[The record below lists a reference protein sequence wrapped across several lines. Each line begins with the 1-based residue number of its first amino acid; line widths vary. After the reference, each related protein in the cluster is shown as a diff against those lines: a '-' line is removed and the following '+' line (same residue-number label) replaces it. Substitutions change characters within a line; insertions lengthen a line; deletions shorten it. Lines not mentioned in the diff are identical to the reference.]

1 MFELDDQNF
10 EQIVREN
17 NKPVLVDFFAEWCPP
32 CKMLSP
38 ILEKLEKEYEDYN
51 SPTASSHSSL
61 RSEWAPKII
70 FAKVNVDLA
79 PNTSQKYGINPIPT
93 VILFKEG
100 KPVGSFVG
108 LRPEEEIKNWLENLL
123 K

>member
-1 MFELDDQNF
+1 MISLTDQNF
-10 EQIVREN
+10 EQTVKEN

-38 ILEKLEKEYEDYN
+38 ILERLEKEYEK
-51 SPTASSHSSL
+51 
-61 RSEWAPKII
+61 KII
-70 FAKVNVDLA
+70 FAKVNVDEA
-79 PNTSQKYGINPIPT
+79 PMIAQKFGINPIPT
-93 VILFKEG
+93 VILLKKG

-108 LRPEEEIKNWLENLL
+108 LIPEEEIKNWLEENLA

>member
-1 MFELDDQNF
+1 MISLTDQNF
-10 EQIVREN
+10 EQIVKEN
-17 NKPVLVDFFAEWCPP
+17 NKPVLVDFFAEWCSP

-38 ILEKLEKEYEDYN
+38 ILEKIEEEFKEKV
-51 SPTASSHSSL
+51 
-61 RSEWAPKII
+61 I
-70 FAKVNVDLA
+70 FAKVNVDTA
-79 PNTSQKYGINPIPT
+79 PKTSQKYGINPIPT

-108 LRPEEEIKNWLENLL
+108 LRAEEEIKTWLENLL

>member
-1 MFELDDQNF
+1 MISLTDQNF
-10 EQIVREN
+10 EQIIREN

-38 ILEKLEKEYEDYN
+38 ILEKLEKEYE
-51 SPTASSHSSL
+51 
-61 RSEWAPKII
+61 EKIV
-70 FAKVNVDLA
+70 FTKVNVDTA
-79 PNTSQKYGINPIPT
+79 PVTAQKFGINPIPT
-93 VILFKEG
+93 VILLKSG
-100 KPVGSFVG
+100 KPVDTLIG

>member
-1 MFELDDQNF
+1 MISLTDQNF
-10 EQIVREN
+10 EQIVKEN

-51 SPTASSHSSL
+51 PPAASSHFSL
-61 RSEWAPKII
+61 RSERAPKII

-108 LRPEEEIKNWLENLL
+108 LKPEEEIKNWLENLL